1 MRLISY
7 FKLILPTVLFA
18 FFSFSIVNAKTV
30 IRTDEAAIGEADPAK
45 FSDNIDSIIIFN
57 TYDALVDELKNGAGL
72 APHLASGWEYADA
85 TTLNVTL
92 KDGIKFHSG
101 NILDADDVVY
111 SFNRLMDM
119 GQGFSFLFGTVES
132 VTALDS
138 KTVQIK
144 TSEPFAPLIASLM
157 RLAIVDKDVVQANTK
172 ADGNYGEYGDY
183 GEAYLL
189 TTSAGTGAYKIT
201 QHDPN
206 VKTVLTK
213 NNDYFLD
220 HNAKAPDEVI
230 IKYSVEAATIKTLLM
245 RGEHE
250 ISSMWLPNEV
260 LAALEK
266 EDSVDLVKINRPG
279 SWYNKLNNRRA
290 PLDDVHCR
298 RALQLAYDYDAL
310 YLSFAITEDMVAGQ
324 KSSGA
329 LIPGVLGYDPN
340 KAPIERDIDK
350 AKAELAKCKY
360 NPSDYTLDLAWI
372 AEVPYEE
379 PWSLQLQANAI
390 ELGFDATVTGL
401 PWAKFTEQ
409 VANWEN
415 TPHATVVSVLANV
428 PDPDALMFAQWH
440 SSRGGTWMS
449 AEWAQDAEL
458 DALLEK
464 GRTET
469 NADERIK
476 IYQAANQL
484 MIDNAIT
491 LFITDFVGYQ
501 AISQSVSNSD
511 TISTQQGYGTMG
523 RNLSFREMAV
533 N

>member
-157 RLAIVDKDVVQANTK
+157 RLAIVDKDDVQANTTV
-172 ADGNYGEYGDY
+172 DGNYGDNGDY

-501 AISQSVSNSD
+501 ALSQSVSNSD
-511 TISTQQGYGTMG
+511 TISTLQGYGTMG